1 MPEYVFKIQLPS
13 PIPEDILRTELDKF
27 IRELVKKYGVY
38 EVSVKVTPKSPDAD
52 VEVEAE
58 AEDEEPEESF
68 P

>member
-1 MPEYVFKIQLPS
+1 MPTYVFRIELPS

-27 IRELVKKYGVY
+27 IRELVRKYGVY
-38 EVSVKVTPKSPDAD
+38 EVTVKVTPKSPDAD

-58 AEDEEPEESF
+58 AAEEEGGESF